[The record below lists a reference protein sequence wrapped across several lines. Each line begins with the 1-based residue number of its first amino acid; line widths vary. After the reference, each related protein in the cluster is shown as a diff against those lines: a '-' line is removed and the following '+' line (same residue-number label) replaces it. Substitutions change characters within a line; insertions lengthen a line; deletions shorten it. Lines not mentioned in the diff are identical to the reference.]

1 MGGFPESYN
10 DPKRPEQISSS
21 CVERHSL
28 CVSVCFKCVH
38 LEIFEVDGL
47 TIFLQPVALLAFDL
61 QDAQELGN
69 KGL

>member
-1 MGGFPESYN
+1 MIRN
-10 DPKRPEQISSS
+10 DRNRFLPLVWKDI
-21 CVERHSL
+21 SL
-28 CVSVCFKCVH
+28 CVSVWFKCVH

-47 TIFLQPVALLAFDL
+47 TIFLQHVALLAFDL